1 MIISK
6 STEWH
11 EQAAEIP
18 NRARENPIGKR
29 QHLQSQFGYSRTFS
43 GRPEKLTRFGFGVA
57 NEMAYHLA
65 RNMARYRLY
74 FTLEAQ
80 DQEGEP
86 LGVKVE
92 YGIEFHFEVENLNDF
107 AKEQQD
113 GTFQLDAAMG
123 ATLLGIAFSTARGI
137 IFERTRGTFSTGSSC
152 PWSTHSKYLRKSISA
167 QHSAK

>member
-1 MIISK
+1 MSRQQK
-6 STEWH
+6 SQIVPEKIHLVSANIFKANLDT
-11 EQAAEIP
+11 AE
-18 NRARENPIGKR
+18 RYLEA
-29 QHLQSQFGYSRTFS
+29 
-43 GRPEKLTRFGFGVA
+43 PEKLTRFNFGVA
-57 NEMAYHLA
+57 NQIAYHLA

-80 DQEGEP
+80 DQEGKP

-113 GTFQLDAAMG
+113 GTFQLDATMG

-137 IFERTRGTFSTGSSC
+137 IFERTRGTFFDGVIL
-152 PWSTHSKYLRKSISA
+152 PVVDPFKVLEEKYKRA
-167 QHSAK
+167 T